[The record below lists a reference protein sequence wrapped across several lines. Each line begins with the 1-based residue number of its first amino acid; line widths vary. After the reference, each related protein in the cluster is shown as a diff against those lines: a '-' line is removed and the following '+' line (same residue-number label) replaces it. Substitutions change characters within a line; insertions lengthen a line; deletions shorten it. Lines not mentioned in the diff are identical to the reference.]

1 MNSRLPIVLLALVG
15 ILPVSVLA
23 KHVDPV
29 CAKVVE
35 GSEPSWEPTVEPAP
49 EARTRFYNLGDDLVQ
64 AYDSGNYE
72 EAEKLANEYLELA
85 KPYRCNWNY
94 GNAIHEANRYLGLI
108 SLKHGDVDKAA
119 DYLLKSGKSTGSPTL
134 DSVGPEVDLANE
146 LLKRGKRKEVVAYLT
161 DVQSFWGMDYGVVSK
176 WVDKINAGETPVL
189 DRDSATD
196 ATPADIGWL
205 VLIILSPLWV
215 TAVIL
220 YWRGRRIARKQSYF
234 AASVLAIC
242 IVDAGYAWLIYVS
255 MSPLA
260 EALGPGKGFLH
271 AAYALFLMPIP
282 LALVIAL
289 VMANWFSNRQSAS
302 GTT

>member
-1 MNSRLPIVLLALVG
+1 
-15 ILPVSVLA
+15 
-23 KHVDPV
+23 
-29 CAKVVE
+29 
-35 GSEPSWEPTVEPAP
+35 
-49 EARTRFYNLGDDLVQ
+49 
-64 AYDSGNYE
+64 
-72 EAEKLANEYLELA
+72 
-85 KPYRCNWNY
+85 
-94 GNAIHEANRYLGLI
+94 
-108 SLKHGDVDKAA
+108 
-119 DYLLKSGKSTGSPTL
+119 
-134 DSVGPEVDLANE
+134 

-176 WVDKINAGETPVL
+176 WIDKINAGETPVL
-189 DRDSATD
+189 DRDAATD

-215 TAVIL
+215 TAAIL

-234 AASVLAIC
+234 VASVLAIC
-242 IVDAGYAWLIYVS
+242 IVDAGYAWLVYVS